1 MVISESKNGEATS
14 YTYGL
19 ERISAIT
26 GNTRTEYVYDGR
38 GSVAAEVSYNT
49 AWYTFGGGLARKNVV
64 SKSYSPFGELLTE
77 QTSGFGY
84 NGEYYNAATGMIY
97 LRARFYEPEM
107 HRFGQKDILR
117 GSITDGISLNRYLY
131 CQSDPVN
138 FADYNGLQMVNVC
151 VADGGGS
158 GRDNSMYA
166 RTTANTNNPS
176 ISARDNS
183 ASAQSARD
191 EIAALRR
198 INNGNSSVTTASP
211 SVQDIT
217 GSGRYSCGREI
228 NALGAGGPL
237 VTWENY
243 LRQVSE
249 RFISNS
255 QVESEYLPALLQDGH
270 ISGQGVGELG
280 EMAFGPHIDDL
291 YKIQSIQNLLQHFNQ
306 IISIYDFGTVGH
318 AGCEPITAYNVLY
331 DMGNSVSLSQII
343 YDTELNNNTLWNG
356 WFGTNIYTID
366 DLLRSYGVESKPV
379 LSWDVQD
386 AAIKGQIEDGQ
397 VFYASIINDKRMGI
411 FSGIHSFE
419 IVYSP
424 ETNSANP
431 WLVYNRYSNTSRIY
445 EYSDLQSVLE
455 NVGDYIF
462 LRQIV
467 D

>member
-1 MVISESKNGEATS
+1 M
-14 YTYGL
+14 
-19 ERISAIT
+19 
-26 GNTRTEYVYDGR
+26 
-38 GSVAAEVSYNT
+38 
-49 AWYTFGGGLARKNVV
+49 
-64 SKSYSPFGELLTE
+64 
-77 QTSGFGY
+77 
-84 NGEYYNAATGMIY
+84 
-97 LRARFYEPEM
+97 
-107 HRFGQKDILR
+107 
-117 GSITDGISLNRYLY
+117 
-131 CQSDPVN
+131 
-138 FADYNGLQMVNVC
+138 
-151 VADGGGS
+151 
-158 GRDNSMYA
+158 
-166 RTTANTNNPS
+166 
-176 ISARDNS
+176 
-183 ASAQSARD
+183 ASS
-191 EIAALRR
+191 
-198 INNGNSSVTTASP
+198 
-211 SVQDIT
+211 
-217 GSGRYSCGREI
+217 
-228 NALGAGGPL
+228 
-237 VTWENY
+237 
-243 LRQVSE
+243 
-249 RFISNS
+249 
-255 QVESEYLPALLQDGH
+255 
-270 ISGQGVGELG
+270 
-280 EMAFGPHIDDL
+280 
-291 YKIQSIQNLLQHFNQ
+291 KIQSIQNLLQHFNQ